1 MMKISSLIQTLTEV
15 LANYGDKEVAL
26 INDATREV
34 RYVESV
40 CVNEFADEVILDHVS
55 YGEATADDDFFSADD
70 EMIEDGFVPST
81 ELILLLMENPE
92 LLDFPELFESL
103 S

>member
-26 INDATREV
+26 INDATGEL
-34 RYVESV
+34 RYIESV
-40 CVNEFADEVILDHVS
+40 SVNEFADEVILDHVS

-70 EMIEDGFVPST
+70 EDAEFFIAEVDASMTNEEFLQALALL
-81 ELILLLMENPE
+81 ELC
-92 LLDFPELFESL
+92 
-103 S
+103 

>member
-26 INDATREV
+26 INDATGEV

-55 YGEATADDDFFSADD
+55 YGEAIADDDFFSADD
-70 EMIEDGFVPST
+70 EDAEFFIAEIDASMTDEEFLQT
-81 ELILLLMENPE
+81 LALLGLY
-92 LLDFPELFESL
+92 
-103 S
+103 

>member
-26 INDATREV
+26 INDATGEL
-34 RYVESV
+34 RYIESV
-40 CVNEFADEVILDHVS
+40 SVNEFADEVILDHVS

-70 EMIEDGFVPST
+70 EDAEFFIAEVDASMIDEEFLQALALL
-81 ELILLLMENPE
+81 ELC
-92 LLDFPELFESL
+92 
-103 S
+103 